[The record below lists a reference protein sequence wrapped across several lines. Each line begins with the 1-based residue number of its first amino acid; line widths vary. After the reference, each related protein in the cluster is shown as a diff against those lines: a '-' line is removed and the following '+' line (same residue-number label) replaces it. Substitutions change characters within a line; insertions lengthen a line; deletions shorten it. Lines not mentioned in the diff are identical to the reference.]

1 MKKFNLFLII
11 ISFFIM
17 FTTTS
22 CAQPKS
28 DYNVSWSKVPEA
40 VSYSVFLEERSV
52 NNGFNLVSD
61 MDYLSPS
68 VSNFIVETTS
78 DTSVVLRLN
87 NDGKFL
93 VVGVVSYNA
102 SGFYSAMAVSEIY
115 QKGLVPNKPAL
126 IRIIKK

>member
-1 MKKFNLFLII
+1 MKKLNLFFIV
-11 ISFFIM
+11 ISFFIG
-17 FTTTS
+17 FTIPS

-28 DYNVSWSKVPEA
+28 DYEVSWSKVPEA
-40 VSYSVFLEERSV
+40 VSYSVFLEERSAD
-52 NNGFNLVSD
+52 NGFSLVSD
-61 MDYLSPS
+61 MDYLNPN
-68 VSNFIVETTS
+68 VNNFIVETTS

-102 SGFYSAMAVSEIY
+102 SGFYSPMAVSEVY
-115 QKGLVPNKPAL
+115 QKGIVPSKPAL